1 MTSSERCAY
10 RNYRKSISALA
21 VYHSHKQRGHRA
33 RERMMVSTARW
44 RGSVGKSAVALVA
57 AATVVA
63 LGGCAPSG
71 DGGDG
76 NSGGDDQITVG
87 VEAGSPWE
95 TFFKEQAVDFTAET
109 GIEVEFQA
117 IPHASMR
124 QQFLSDAVAGAG
136 SFDVFTIDQ
145 PWLPE
150 FASKGYLVP
159 LDDVVPEEEKA
170 DFLPHTLDTV
180 TYDGTLYGLPYMV
193 HNTVLYYRTDLFEE
207 AGLTAPPT
215 TWEEYREYAQ
225 ILTDRDAGIWG
236 TIIPGKQDGEVATR
250 FQTFVK
256 QTGSDIA
263 MEDGT
268 PTIDTPEALEAFDM
282 MKAIQFEDESSP
294 PGLHDITEIQGQFL
308 EGKVAM
314 VFQWPYMY
322 GMTADPAQS
331 KVVDQVG
338 LALSPGNPDRVST
351 TFSWGFGVNAASA
364 NVDAATQWVQWA
376 TSTDVLT
383 ELSITQVSPVPRQS
397 ATEGVEGDTTLADEQ
412 REAIATFS
420 ESVAT
425 STTIPMTPYY
435 PQYQDAIAVA
445 VSSVMSQNQ
454 DAAAALR
461 DAQATADA
469 AFE

>member
-1 MTSSERCAY
+1 MVGRD
-10 RNYRKSISALA
+10 R
-21 VYHSHKQRGHRA
+21 SHA
-33 RERMMVSTARW
+33 
-44 RGSVGKSAVALVA
+44 SVGRWATALIAVAS
-57 AATVVA
+57 VA
-63 LGGCAPSG
+63 LIGGCAPGGGSSEGTG
-71 DGGDG
+71 DG
-76 NSGGDDQITVG
+76 SITVG

-95 TFFKEQAVDFTAET
+95 VFFKEKAVEFTAET
-109 GIEVEFQA
+109 GIDVEFQA
-117 IPHASMR
+117 IPHANMR
-124 QQFLSDAVAGAG
+124 QQFLTDAIAGAG
-136 SFDVFTIDQ
+136 SIDVFTIDQ

-150 FASKGYLVP
+150 FASQGYLVP
-159 LDDVVPEEEKA
+159 LDDVVSDSDQE

-180 TYDGTLYGLPYMV
+180 TYDGGLYGLPYMV
-193 HNTVLYYRTDLFEE
+193 HNTVLYYRTDLFEA
-207 AGLTAPPT
+207 AGIDAPPT
-215 TWEEYREYAQ
+215 TWEEYREYAKL
-225 ILTDRDAGIWG
+225 LTDREAGIWG

-250 FQTFVK
+250 FQAFVK

-263 MEDGT
+263 EEDGA
-268 PTIDTPEALEAFDM
+268 PTIDTEAGLETFDM
-282 MKAIQFEDESSP
+282 MTAIQFEDQSSP

-314 VFQWPYMY
+314 VLQWPYMY

-338 LALSPGNPDRVST
+338 LALSPGNPDQVST
-351 TFSWGFGVNAASA
+351 TFSWGFGVNSASA
-364 NVDAATQWVQWA
+364 NIDAATQWVQWA

-383 ELSITQVSPVPRQS
+383 ELSVTQVSPVPRAS
-397 ATEGVEGDTTLADEQ
+397 ATEAAASDPSLTQSQHD
-412 REAIATFS
+412 AIAIFS
-420 ESVAT
+420 DSVAA
-425 STTIPMTPYY
+425 STTIPMTPFY

>member
-1 MTSSERCAY
+1 MGTRHRWSRIAG
-10 RNYRKSISALA
+10 RSAIA
-21 VYHSHKQRGHRA
+21 A
-33 RERMMVSTARW
+33 IAA
-44 RGSVGKSAVALVA
+44 GSV
-57 AATVVA
+57 VV
-63 LGGCAPSG
+63 LSGCAPG
-71 DGGDG
+71 GAARDGTDAGGGDK
-76 NSGGDDQITVG
+76 ITVG

-95 TFFKEQAVDFTAET
+95 TFFKEQAVDFTEET

-117 IPHASMR
+117 VPHASMR

-150 FASKGYLVP
+150 FGSKGYLVS
-159 LDDVVPEEEKA
+159 LDDIVSEEDRA

-180 TYDGTLYGLPYMV
+180 TYDGSLYGLPYMV
-193 HNTVLYYRTDLFEE
+193 HNTVLYYRSDLFEA
-207 AGLTAPPT
+207 AGLTEPPT
-215 TWEEYREYAQ
+215 TWEEYREYAK
-225 ILTDRDAGIWG
+225 ILTDKGAGVWG

-263 MEDGT
+263 TEDGT
-268 PTIDTPEALEAFDM
+268 PTIDSPESLEAFDM
-282 MKAIQFEDESSP
+282 MTAIQFEDQSSP

-322 GMTADPAQS
+322 GMTEDPSQS
-331 KVVDQVG
+331 KVVDKVK
-338 LALSPGNPDRVST
+338 LAISPGNPDQTST

-364 NVDAATQWVQWA
+364 NVDAATQWVQFA

-383 ELSITQVSPVPRQS
+383 KLSITQVSPVPRQS
-397 ATEGVEGDTTLADEQ
+397 ATEAIAADTTLTPEQ

-420 ESVAT
+420 ESVAG
-425 STTIPMTPYY
+425 STTIPMTPLY
-435 PQYQDAIAVA
+435 PQYQDAVAVA

-454 DAAAALR
+454 DAADALR
-461 DAQATADA
+461 EAQSTAESA
-469 AFE
+469 Q